1 MEQNRTVTI
10 HKVLLWIAIVSFAFA
25 WGIAAATAAEAQS
38 LTSIS
43 ISGPSSVNENSTAT
57 YTATARYSN
66 GTTRTVTSNAR
77 WSESSDYA
85 SISRGVLTARSVSS
99 NRTVT
104 ITARYGSEENR
115 KTASKTVT
123 IVNGTSTPPPPPTPT
138 LSSVT
143 VTGPGSVN
151 EGGSGA
157 YTAMANF
164 SNGTSQNVTS
174 SATWSDNSS
183 AATISGGT
191 LNAGSVTSNQNVT
204 VTAAYS
210 YNGGSQVSG
219 SANVTIMDVPAAV
232 TLSRVDVTGPGS
244 VNEGATANY
253 TATAT
258 FSNNTTQ
265 NVTSSA
271 TWTDN
276 SSAASISGGTLT
288 ALAVTSNQ
296 SVTVTAAYSYN
307 GGSQV
312 SGSANV
318 TVVDVPA
325 TVTLSRVDVTGPASV
340 NEGATANYTATA
352 TFSNNTTQNVT
363 SSATWSENS
372 TATTISTGGLL
383 TAAQVTGNQSLIVT
397 ASYTSGSV
405 TQSGNLNVSIADSAT
420 PPNTSKSINS
430 TSQNRATLPS
440 ASVAEQA
447 RTTLANFNIFCV
459 NDLGMH
465 CGDLDHRIASI
476 LPPFNVLHAV
486 VIQKGT
492 STLPPE
498 ILTDADVD
506 VVYSAASNPNDP
518 ALANPAAAPIFKT
531 NFWASS
537 PVQPTVTIAFDA
549 YDPFYPPAV
558 LSPAA
563 LANDIGLPVP
573 DVAQLYPTV
582 GTGVLAADQQHM
594 PGLSAP
600 YTANAPQ
607 SFTRFDTDLPFF
619 SSFPF
624 GYRLTNMN
632 WFAADG
638 IPVAP
643 YDDFGRSNAYPLM
656 RVQAKSKNTTLTGT
670 TGQVFA
676 SVDSVIPVSAEAA
689 CYKCHVTSA
698 DGGNGKAACIPG
710 VDASCP
716 TQGSP
721 RSNTA
726 FTVARPAQDTAT
738 DVPADAKREWAADNN
753 IIRLHDAKHGTHLQ
767 NSTPVVCQTCHYTP
781 ALDLAHLGPLGP
793 GDAAANGRDQR
804 VHKTNSNVMHA
815 YHGQFTDLFVADLP
829 PPSDARRKDATG
841 KLVVNAFVEDK
852 LNNSCYQCHPGP
864 KTKCLRGAMF
874 NGGMV
879 CNDCHGGMQQVGKDF
894 SSNFSAS
901 TPFPAGADLTK
912 RIPWANEP
920 KCQSC
925 HTGDAMTNLGL
936 TDANVVKALDGIRL
950 LQAWRTNDATNATPI
965 TATNKRFAEETATNG
980 NSVLYRVSKGH
991 SGVSCQSCHGSTHAE
1006 WPVLPESGASISND
1020 NMAAIQL
1027 QGHTGKIMEC
1037 TSCHAAG
1044 SLPTTTLGG
1053 PHGMHQVANSQFI
1066 SSHRNVVGNGDQ
1078 CRACHGRTGQGT
1090 VLSKVPVARTVGS
1103 RSFAK
1108 GEQVT
1113 CTKCH
1118 GNEL

>member
-1 MEQNRTVTI
+1 MEQTRTETF
-10 HKVLLWIAIVSFAFA
+10 HKVLLWITIVSFAFA
-25 WGIAAATAAEAQS
+25 WGIAAAAAAEAAS
-38 LTSIS
+38 LTGLS
-43 ISGPSSVNENSTAT
+43 ISGPSSVNENTSAT
-57 YTATARYSN
+57 YTAVARYSD
-66 GTTRTVTSNAR
+66 GTTRTVTSAR
-77 WSESSDYA
+77 WSENSSYA
-85 SISRGVLTARSVSS
+85 TISGGILRAGSVNS
-99 NRTVT
+99 NQTVT
-104 ITARYGSEENR
+104 ITARYGPEENR
-115 KTASKTVT
+115 KTATKTVT
-123 IVNGTSTPPPPPTPT
+123 IVNGASAPT
-138 LSSVT
+138 LSSVS

-151 EGGSGA
+151 EGGSA
-157 YTAMANF
+157 SYTATATL
-164 SNGTSQNVTS
+164 SNGTTQNVTS

-183 AATISGGT
+183 AATVSGGALT
-191 LNAGSVTSNQNVT
+191 AGQVTANQTVT
-204 VTAAYS
+204 VTAS
-210 YNGGSQVSG
+210 YTSG
-219 SANVTIMDVPAAV
+219 SVTQSGSMNVTIVDVPAPV
-232 TLSRVDVTGPGS
+232 TLSSVAVTGASS
-244 VNEGATANY
+244 VNEGTTSNY

-258 FSNNTTQ
+258 FSN
-265 NVTSSA
+265 
-271 TWTDN
+271 
-276 SSAASISGGTLT
+276 G
-288 ALAVTSNQ
+288 
-296 SVTVTAAYSYN
+296 
-307 GGSQV
+307 
-312 SGSANV
+312 
-318 TVVDVPA
+318 
-325 TVTLSRVDVTGPASV
+325 
-340 NEGATANYTATA
+340 
-352 TFSNNTTQNVT
+352 TTQNVT

-372 TATTISTGGLL
+372 TAATISTAGVL
-383 TAAQVTGNQSLIVT
+383 TAAQVTGNQSVIVT

-405 TQSGNLNVSIADSAT
+405 TQSGNLNVTIVDSA
-420 PPNTSKSINS
+420 PVNTSKSINS
-430 TSQNRATLPS
+430 TSQNRATFAS
-440 ASVAEQA
+440 APVAEQTL
-447 RTTLANFNIFCV
+447 TTLTNFNIFCV

-498 ILTDADVD
+498 ILTSTDVD
-506 VVYSAASNPNDP
+506 VIYSASSNPNDP
-518 ALANPAAAPIFKT
+518 ALANPAVAPIFKT
-531 NFWASS
+531 NFWAPS
-537 PVQPTVTIAFDA
+537 PLQPTVSIAFDG

-563 LANDIGLPVP
+563 LATDIGLPVP
-573 DVAQLYPTV
+573 DVAELYPVT
-582 GTGVLAADQQHM
+582 GAGVLVASQQDM
-594 PGLSAP
+594 PGITAP

-607 SFTRFDTDLPFF
+607 SFARFDTDFPFF
-619 SSFPF
+619 TSFPF

-643 YDDFGRSNAYPLM
+643 FDDVGRSNSYPLM
-656 RVQAKSKNTTLTGT
+656 RVQAKTKTTALTGT
-670 TGQVFA
+670 AGQVFA

-689 CYKCHVTSA
+689 CYKCHVSTA
-698 DGGNGKAACIPG
+698 DGGTGKAACIPG
-710 VDASCP
+710 VDASCA

-726 FTVARPAQDTAT
+726 FVVARPAQDTAT
-738 DVPADAKREWAADNN
+738 DVSTDAKREWAADNN

-793 GDAAANGRDQR
+793 GDAMANGRDQR

-815 YHGQFTDLFVADLP
+815 FHGQFTDLFVNDLP

-879 CNDCHGGMQQVGKDF
+879 CNDCHGGMQQVGNDF
-894 SSNFSAS
+894 SNNFSAA

-925 HTGDAMTNLGL
+925 HTGDTGSNLGL
-936 TDANVVKALDGIRL
+936 TDPNVVKSSDGIRL

-980 NSVLYRVSKGH
+980 NPVLYRVSKGH
-991 SGVSCQSCHGSTHAE
+991 SGIFCEACHGSTHAE
-1006 WPVLPESGASISND
+1006 WPVLPESGASIAND

-1027 QGHTGKIMEC
+1027 QGHTGKIIEC

-1044 SLPTTTLGG
+1044 SLQVGLGG
-1053 PHGMHQVANSQFI
+1053 PHGMHPVGDSRFI
-1066 SSHRNVVGNGDQ
+1066 SNHSNIVSANRAQ
-1078 CRACHGRTGQGT
+1078 CRACHGQTGQGS
-1090 VLSKVPVARTVGS
+1090 VLSKVAVNRTVGS
-1103 RSFAK
+1103 RTFTK
-1108 GEQVT
+1108 GEIIT
-1113 CTKCH
+1113 CSRCH
-1118 GNEL
+1118 SNQL